1 MAAASS
7 FDPTVKRADR
17 ATRVV
22 ALLRSEYPQAVC
34 ELDYRT
40 PWELLVA
47 TVLSAQCTD
56 ERVNRVTPEVFRRW
70 PGPSDL
76 ASASQT
82 EVEEVIRTAG
92 LYRSKAKNLRETA
105 RRVAQTHGGEI
116 PRDLKVL
123 VDFPGVGRKTAKVV
137 LGEAFGIAAG
147 VAVDTHVRR
156 LAGRIGLSSSRDPE
170 SVARDLEAV
179 VPREDWIDLSKRL
192 VLHGRRVCR
201 ARSPGCGECALAEVC
216 PRVGL

>member
-1 MAAASS
+1 MTA
-7 FDPTVKRADR
+7 
-17 ATRVV
+17 VV
-22 ALLRSEYPQAVC
+22 ALLAAEYPQAVC

-56 ERVNRVTPEVFRRW
+56 ERVNRVTPEVFERW
-70 PGPSDL
+70 PEPVDL

-82 EVEEVIRTAG
+82 AVEEVIRSAG
-92 LYRSKAKNLRETA
+92 LFRSKAKNLRETA
-105 RRVAQTHGGEI
+105 SRVAGEHGGVV
-116 PRDLKVL
+116 PRDLEVL
-123 VDFPGVGRKTAKVV
+123 VGLPGVGCKTAKVV

-156 LAGRIGLSSSRDPE
+156 LAGRIGLSSSTDPE
-170 SVARDLEAV
+170 MVARDLEALA
-179 VPREDWIDLSKRL
+179 PRGEWINLSKRL

-201 ARSPGCGECALAEVC
+201 ARSPGCDECALVEVC
-216 PRVGL
+216 ARNGL

>member
-1 MAAASS
+1 MTA
-7 FDPTVKRADR
+7 
-17 ATRVV
+17 VV
-22 ALLRSEYPQAVC
+22 ALLAAEYPQAVC

-70 PGPSDL
+70 PSPADL
-76 ASASQT
+76 ASAPQAA
-82 EVEEVIRTAG
+82 VEGVIRTAG
-92 LYRSKAKNLRETA
+92 LHRLKAKNLRETA
-105 RRVAQTHGGEI
+105 RRLADDYGGQV
-116 PRDLKVL
+116 PRDLEIL
-123 VDFPGVGRKTAKVV
+123 VGFPGVGRKTAKVV

-156 LAGRIGLSSSRDPE
+156 LAGRIGLSSSGTPE
-170 SVARDLEAV
+170 GVARDLEALA
-179 VPREDWIDLSKRL
+179 PREEWIDLSKRL

-201 ARSPGCGECALAEVC
+201 ARSPGCNGCALTAVC
-216 PRVGL
+216 ARLGL